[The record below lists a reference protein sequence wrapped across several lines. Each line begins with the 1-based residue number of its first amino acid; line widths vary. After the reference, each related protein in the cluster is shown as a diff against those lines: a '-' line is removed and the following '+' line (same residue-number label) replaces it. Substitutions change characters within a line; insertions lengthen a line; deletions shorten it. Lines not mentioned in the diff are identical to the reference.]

1 MTKITGGCLCG
12 AIRYEID
19 GEPFRIANCHCDD
32 CRKATGSAYATNLFF
47 KEEQIK
53 ILQGTPKKFEHLADS
68 HNTMIK
74 EFCSDCGSQVF
85 GSGAIRPG
93 VKNIKVGSIDDAR
106 FVKPQVNLYTAHAL
120 SCSYIDDKI
129 DNFQG
134 MPPST

>member
-85 GSGAIRPG
+85 GSGANRPG

>member
-120 SCSYIDDKI
+120 SCSYIDDEI

>member
-12 AIRYEID
+12 AIRYKID

-85 GSGAIRPG
+85 GSGANRPG

-120 SCSYIDDKI
+120 SCSYIDDEI

>member
-12 AIRYEID
+12 AIRYKID
-19 GEPFRIANCHCDD
+19 GEPFRTANCHCDD

-85 GSGAIRPG
+85 GSGANRPG